1 MNPVQPG
8 TTNRFDPPQ
17 DSWANSMKVTLDLI
31 ALREAGHINQAEF
44 DKFAALGAR
53 ATGSLA
59 FNILVGFGVV
69 AVSGAALAL
78 VPQPLMAGVLGVSM
92 AGTGLAMLFS
102 GSQQWMVLANIC
114 LLAGMLML
122 SGGLV
127 FLLEGSAIAFTVVA
141 LMLAATAVAARSGL
155 MAACAVLAL
164 GSALG
169 ARSGYFH
176 ATYMLRIDE
185 PTLTIAVFSAV
196 ALALYYLSR
205 IERPQLAH
213 VAIIGARTAV
223 VLVNFGFWIGSL
235 WGERLELSAL
245 AAPVRLPAAAFSI
258 GWALALV
265 GVAIWGVQANRRWV
279 VNVAAVFGA
288 IHFYT
293 QWFEHLGATPVSVL
307 GAGLLALAL
316 ALGLRHFNKA
326 AA

>member
-1 MNPVQPG
+1 
-8 TTNRFDPPQ
+8 
-17 DSWANSMKVTLDLI
+17 MKVTLDLA
-31 ALREAGHINQAEF
+31 ALREAGHIDQAEF
-44 DKFAALGAR
+44 DKLAALGAT

-59 FNILVGFGVV
+59 FNILIGFGVV

-78 VPQPLMAGVLGVSM
+78 IAHPVMAGILGVTV
-92 AGTGLAMLFS
+92 AGAGLATLYS
-102 GSQQWMVLANIC
+102 GARQWLVLANIC

-127 FLLEGSAIAFTVVA
+127 FLLQGSTLAFVLVTV
-141 LMLAATAVAARSGL
+141 MLAATAVAARSGL

-185 PTLTIAVFSAV
+185 PMLTIAVFSGV
-196 ALALYYLSR
+196 ALALYLLSR
-205 IERPQLAH
+205 SERAQLSH
-213 VAIIGARTAV
+213 VAVIGARTAI

-235 WGERLELSAL
+235 WGERLELSAM
-245 AAPVRLPAAAFSI
+245 AEPVRVPAVAFSVA
-258 GWALALV
+258 WALALI
-265 GVAIWGVQANRRWV
+265 GVALWGARANRRWV

-307 GAGLLALAL
+307 VAGLLALGL
-316 ALGLRHFNKA
+316 ALGLRYFNKA
-326 AA
+326 PV

>member
-1 MNPVQPG
+1 
-8 TTNRFDPPQ
+8 
-17 DSWANSMKVTLDLI
+17 MKVTLDLA
-31 ALREAGHINQAEF
+31 ALREAGHIDQAEF
-44 DKFAALGAR
+44 DKLAALGAK

-59 FNILVGFGVV
+59 FNVLIGFGVI

-78 VPQPLMAGVLGVSM
+78 VPYPLMAAILGVSL
-92 AGTGLAMLFS
+92 AGAGLALVFS
-102 GSQQWMVLANIC
+102 GTNQWQVLANIC
-114 LLAGMLML
+114 LLTGMLML

-127 FLLEGSAIAFTVVA
+127 FLLEGSTLAFALVT

-196 ALALYYLSR
+196 ALALYYLSKL
-205 IERPQLAH
+205 ERAQLSH
-213 VAIIGARTAV
+213 VAIIGARTAII
-223 VLVNFGFWIGSL
+223 LVNFGFWIGSL
-235 WGERLELSAL
+235 WGDRLDFT
-245 AAPVRLPAAAFSI
+245 AATTAEAARVPASAFSI
-258 GWALALV
+258 GWTVALI
-265 GVAIWGVQANRRWV
+265 GVAVGAVRANRRWV
-279 VNVAAVFGA
+279 VNVATVFGA

-293 QWFEHLGATPVSVL
+293 QWFERLGATPVSVL
-307 GAGLLALAL
+307 VAGLLALGL

>member
-1 MNPVQPG
+1 
-8 TTNRFDPPQ
+8 
-17 DSWANSMKVTLDLI
+17 MKVTLDLT
-31 ALREAGHINQAEF
+31 ALREAGDINQAEF
-44 DKFAALGAR
+44 DKLAGLGAR

-59 FNILVGFGVV
+59 FNILIGFGVV

-102 GSQQWMVLANIC
+102 GNRQWMVLANIC

-127 FLLEGSAIAFTVVA
+127 FLLNGSAIAFTVVA

-185 PTLTIAVFSAV
+185 PTLTIGVFSAV

-205 IERPQLAH
+205 IERAQVAH

-235 WGERLELSAL
+235 WGDRLEFSSPEPLRVPAL
-245 AAPVRLPAAAFSI
+245 LFSI

-265 GVAIWGVQANRRWV
+265 GIAIWGAQANRRWV

-293 QWFEHLGATPVSVL
+293 QWFERLGATPVSVL

-316 ALGLRHFNKA
+316 ALGLRHFNRTA
-326 AA
+326 A

>member
-1 MNPVQPG
+1 
-8 TTNRFDPPQ
+8 
-17 DSWANSMKVTLDLI
+17 MKVTLDLA
-31 ALREAGHINQAEF
+31 ALREAGHIDQAEF
-44 DKFAALGAR
+44 DKLAGLAAT

-59 FNILVGFGVV
+59 FNILIGFGVV

-78 VPQPLMAGVLGVSM
+78 VPSPVMAAAVGVSV
-92 AGTGLAMLFS
+92 AGAGIATLYA
-102 GSQQWMVLANIC
+102 GSRQWQVLANIC

-127 FLLEGSAIAFTVVA
+127 FLLQGSALAFAGVTA
-141 LMLAATAVAARSGL
+141 MLAVTAVLTGSGL
-155 MAACAVLAL
+155 IAACAVLAL

-185 PTLTIAVFSAV
+185 PALTVVVFSAV

-205 IERPQLAH
+205 LERAALSH

-235 WGERLELSAL
+235 WGDRLEFISTADPLR
-245 AAPVRLPAAAFSI
+245 VPAGAFTI
-258 GWALALV
+258 AWALALI
-265 GVAIWGVQANRRWV
+265 GTALWGVRANRRWV
-279 VNVAAVFGA
+279 VNVATVFGA

-293 QWFEHLGATPVSVL
+293 QWFERLGATPASVL
-307 GAGLLALAL
+307 IAGLIALGLALAL
-316 ALGLRHFNKA
+316 RYFNKTA
-326 AA
+326 G